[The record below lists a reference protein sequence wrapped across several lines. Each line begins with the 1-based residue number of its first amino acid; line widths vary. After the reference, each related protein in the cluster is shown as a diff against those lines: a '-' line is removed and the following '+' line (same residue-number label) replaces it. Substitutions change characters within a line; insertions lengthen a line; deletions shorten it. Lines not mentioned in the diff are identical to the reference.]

1 VRAIFP
7 LIPVG
12 SIAGVIVV
20 AASWRFYQFVSF
32 KSPGGVT
39 DSLGGISHLWWA
51 IAMTVFACGAAFL
64 VFSVFLRHDIEDEL
78 HITSAPRINHS

>member
-39 DSLGGISHLWWA
+39 GGISHLWWA